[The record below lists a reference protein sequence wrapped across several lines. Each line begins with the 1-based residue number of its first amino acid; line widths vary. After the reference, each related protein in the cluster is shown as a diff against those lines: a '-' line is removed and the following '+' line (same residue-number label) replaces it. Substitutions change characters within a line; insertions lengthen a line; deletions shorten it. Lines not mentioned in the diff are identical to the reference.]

1 MALEEEFS
9 TGGKMERRFS
19 PRPIVERNKRCQSQ
33 IVEKT
38 KRGPNKNQFNQHE
51 PSMKPIRVL
60 IVEDSEEDTLL
71 IVRELRR
78 TYDPLFERVATPAA
92 MGRALE
98 KYWDVIISD
107 FSMPGFDGL
116 DALRLLQKSKLDI
129 PFIIVSGAIGE
140 EVAVHVMKAGASDY
154 VMKDKMARLVPAIE
168 RELREAEARLERRRA
183 EMALAHLAAI
193 VESSD
198 DAIIGMALDGT
209 VLSWNFGAEK
219 IYGYSAD
226 EAVGHRISLV
236 APPVSAGE
244 IPQIFDRIKNGE
256 RVEGYETIRVKKDG
270 TPIDVSLTISPIKN
284 SSGKITGIS
293 AIERDITEQKRVES
307 ERKRLIEEL
316 SQALTKVKTLSGLLP
331 ICASCK
337 KIRDDKGYWQQVE
350 TFIKARSDADFS
362 HGICPDCIEKLYPEF
377 AQTM

>member
-1 MALEEEFS
+1 
-9 TGGKMERRFS
+9 
-19 PRPIVERNKRCQSQ
+19 
-33 IVEKT
+33 
-38 KRGPNKNQFNQHE
+38 
-51 PSMKPIRVL
+51 MKPIRVL
-60 IVEDSEEDTLL
+60 IVEDSEDDALL
-71 IVRELRR
+71 LLRELRR
-78 TYDPLFERVATPAA
+78 AYDPQFERVATADQMRA
-92 MGRALE
+92 ALE

-116 DALRLLQKSKLDI
+116 DALQLLQETKLDI

-140 EVAVHVMKAGASDY
+140 DIAVHAMKAGANDY
-154 VMKDKMARLVPAIE
+154 VMKGKLARLVPAIE
-168 RELREAEARLERRRA
+168 RELREAESRQERRRA
-183 EMALAHLAAI
+183 EMSLAHLAAI

-209 VLSWNFGAEK
+209 VLSWNSGAER
-219 IYGYSAD
+219 IYGYTEE
-226 EAVGHRISLV
+226 EALGHRISLV

-244 IPQIFDRIKNGE
+244 IPQIFEKIKRGE
-256 RVEGYETIRVKKDG
+256 HMEGYETVRVKKDG

-284 SSGKITGIS
+284 SAGNITGVS

-307 ERKRLIEEL
+307 ERKRLIDEL
-316 SQALTKVKTLSGLLP
+316 SQALAKVKTLSGLLP

-362 HGICPDCIEKLYPEF
+362 HGMCPDCIERLYPEYVSVTTQAK
-377 AQTM
+377 AQLKP

>member
-1 MALEEEFS
+1 
-9 TGGKMERRFS
+9 
-19 PRPIVERNKRCQSQ
+19 
-33 IVEKT
+33 
-38 KRGPNKNQFNQHE
+38 
-51 PSMKPIRVL
+51 MKPLRVL
-60 IVEDSEEDTLL
+60 IVEDSEEDALL
-71 IVRELRR
+71 IAHELGRA
-78 TYDPLFERVATPAA
+78 YDLDYDRVATAA
-92 MGRALE
+92 QMQAALE

-140 EVAVHVMKAGASDY
+140 DIAVHVMKSGASDY
-154 VMKDKMARLVPAIE
+154 VMKGKLARLVPAIE
-168 RELREAEARLERRRA
+168 REVREAESRLERRRS

-198 DAIIGMALDGT
+198 DAIIGMAMDGT

-219 IYGYSAD
+219 IYGYSAE
-226 EAVGHRISLV
+226 EALGHRISLV
-236 APPVSAGE
+236 APPISAGE
-244 IPQIFDRIKNGE
+244 IPQIFDKIKRGE
-256 RVEGYETIRVKKDG
+256 RMDRYETVRVKKDG
-270 TPIDVSLTISPIKN
+270 MPIDVSLTISPIKDP
-284 SSGKITGIS
+284 SGKVTGVS
-293 AIERDITEQKRVES
+293 AIERDITEQKRVEA

-337 KIRDDKGYWQQVE
+337 KIRDDQGYWQQVE

-362 HGICPDCIEKLYPEF
+362 HGICPDCMEKLYPEY
-377 AQTM
+377 APAS

>member
-1 MALEEEFS
+1 M
-9 TGGKMERRFS
+9 
-19 PRPIVERNKRCQSQ
+19 
-33 IVEKT
+33 
-38 KRGPNKNQFNQHE
+38 
-51 PSMKPIRVL
+51 
-60 IVEDSEEDTLL
+60 VEDSEEDTLL
-71 IVRELRR
+71 IARELRR
-78 TYDPLFERVATPAA
+78 SYDLHFQRVASARE
-92 MGRALE
+92 MREALE

-116 DALRLLQKSKLDI
+116 DALRVLQQTRLDI

-140 EVAVHVMKAGASDY
+140 DVAVHAMKAGASDY
-154 VMKDKMARLVPAIE
+154 VMKGKLARLAPAIE
-168 RELREAEARLERRRA
+168 RELRETEARMERRRS
-183 EMALAHLAAI
+183 EMALAHMAAI

-219 IYGYSAD
+219 IYGYTAE
-226 EAVGHRISLV
+226 EALGHRISLV

-244 IPQIFDRIKNGE
+244 IPQIFEKIKRGE
-256 RVEGYETIRVKKDG
+256 RMDRYETVRVKKDG
-270 TPIDVSLTISPIKN
+270 TPIDVALTISPIKD
-284 SSGKITGIS
+284 SSGKITGVS

-316 SQALTKVKTLSGLLP
+316 SRALARVKTLSGLLP

-350 TFIKARSDADFS
+350 TFIKARSEADFS
-362 HGICPDCIEKLYPEF
+362 HAICPDCMEKLYPEY
-377 AQTM
+377 APASDEV

>member
-1 MALEEEFS
+1 MS
-9 TGGKMERRFS
+9 TAGGCDKLIF
-19 PRPIVERNKRCQSQ
+19 
-33 IVEKT
+33 
-38 KRGPNKNQFNQHE
+38 
-51 PSMKPIRVL
+51 MKPIRAL

-71 IVRELRR
+71 IARELRHS
-78 TYDPLFERVATPAA
+78 YDLHYQRVSSAA
-92 MGRALE
+92 QMTAALE

-107 FSMPGFDGL
+107 FSLPGFDGL
-116 DALRLLQKSKLDI
+116 DALRLLQRSKLDI

-140 EVAVHVMKAGASDY
+140 DIAVHAMKSGASDY
-154 VMKDKMARLVPAIE
+154 VMKGKLARLVPAIE
-168 RELREAEARLERRRA
+168 RELREAEARIERRRA
-183 EMALAHLAAI
+183 EMSLAHMAAI

-219 IYGYSAD
+219 IYGYSAE
-226 EAVGHRISLV
+226 EALGHRISLV
-236 APPVSAGE
+236 APPISAGE
-244 IPQIFDRIKNGE
+244 IPQIFEKIKRGE
-256 RVEGYETIRVKKDG
+256 RMERYETVRVKKDG

-284 SSGKITGIS
+284 SAGKITGVS
-293 AIERDITEQKRVES
+293 AIERDITDAKRVES

-316 SQALTKVKTLSGLLP
+316 SQALAKVKTLSGLLP

-350 TFIKARSDADFS
+350 TFIKARSEADFS

-377 AQTM
+377 APME

>member
-1 MALEEEFS
+1 
-9 TGGKMERRFS
+9 
-19 PRPIVERNKRCQSQ
+19 
-33 IVEKT
+33 
-38 KRGPNKNQFNQHE
+38 
-51 PSMKPIRVL
+51 MKPIRVL
-60 IVEDSEEDTLL
+60 IVEDSEEDALL
-71 IVRELRR
+71 IAHQLQ
-78 TYDPLFERVATPAA
+78 TAYDLEYQRVVNASQ
-92 MGRALE
+92 MRVALE

-116 DALRLLQKSKLDI
+116 DALRLLQETKLDI

-140 EVAVHVMKAGASDY
+140 DIAVHAMKSGASDY
-154 VMKDKMARLVPAIE
+154 VMKGKLARLVPAIE
-168 RELREAEARLERRRA
+168 REVREAEGRLERRRA
-183 EMALAHLAAI
+183 EMAVAHLAAI

-209 VLSWNFGAEK
+209 VLSWNSGAER
-219 IYGYSAD
+219 IYGYSAE
-226 EAVGHRISLV
+226 EALGHRITLV

-244 IPQIFDRIKNGE
+244 IPQIFDKIKRGE
-256 RVEGYETIRVKKDG
+256 RMDGYETIRVKKDG

-284 SSGKITGIS
+284 SAGKITGIS

-362 HGICPDCIEKLYPEF
+362 HGICPDCMERLYPEY
-377 AQTM
+377 ARAS